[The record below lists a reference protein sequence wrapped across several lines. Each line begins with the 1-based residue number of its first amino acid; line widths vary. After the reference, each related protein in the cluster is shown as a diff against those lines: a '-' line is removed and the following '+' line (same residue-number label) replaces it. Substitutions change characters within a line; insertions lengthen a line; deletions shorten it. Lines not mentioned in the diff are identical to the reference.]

1 MSSLNPYAA
10 SYVPLSKRESAGR
23 TLVTDKGSENHDS
36 IKMTGDFQTNSQF
49 ASNSY
54 DSSSSLNRV
63 QLADNQFTDEDHIDL
78 DIEFLKMSFPG
89 ISEESLREVYMLS
102 RDDLDAAIDM
112 LTQLEFDDG
121 VESSGSLPETLDI
134 GDVSE
139 PILSADSASLK
150 LKNVA
155 AEASTSSNP
164 LESGKL
170 S

>member
-23 TLVTDKGSENHDS
+23 TLVTDKGSENHS
-36 IKMTGDFQTNSQF
+36 SKKMTGNFQTNSQF

-54 DSSSSLNRV
+54 GSSSQNRV
-63 QLADNQFTDEDHIDL
+63 QSADNHFTDDDHIDL
-78 DIEFLKMSFPG
+78 DIEYMKMSFPG
-89 ISEESLREVYMLS
+89 ISEESLRDVYLLS

-112 LTQLEFDDG
+112 LSQLEFDHA

-139 PILSADSASLK
+139 PTLSADSASLK

-155 AEASTSSNP
+155 AEATISSNP
-164 LESGKL
+164 LAPSKL

>member
-10 SYVPLSKRESAGR
+10 SYVPLCKRESAGR
-23 TLVTDKGSENHDS
+23 SLVTDKGSENHAS
-36 IKMTGDFQTNSQF
+36 KKMAGDFQTKSQF
-49 ASNSY
+49 ASDSY
-54 DSSSSLNRV
+54 GSWPQNPV
-63 QLADNQFTDEDHIDL
+63 QLTDNDFTDEDHIDL
-78 DIEFLKMSFPG
+78 DIEYLKMSFPG
-89 ISEESLREVYMLS
+89 VSEESLRDVYLLS

-112 LTQLEFDDG
+112 LTQLEFDHG

-134 GDVSE
+134 GDVPE

-155 AEASTSSNP
+155 VEASISSNP
-164 LESGKL
+164 LASSKL